1 MPQHRCRHVCGSR
14 RRTLRKTLVPAQRAV
29 CRFLRRTSSVL
40 VPPNTMLTLKTRR
53 ACPSHLPGKLVRS
66 RQVKKGAMRLAAL
79 CLVSAPLLVSAL
91 PGALQPVGEPVARVT
106 FCNSQERPYR
116 HLTRHYPTLNGT
128 TKHVCERAARLWR
141 TCPCARAP
149 QAAPTPAA
157 LGHYEAPPL
166 LTMRFWPAWVQA
178 RRRGV
183 ALVWHEL
190 GRLLLRLRPLLF
202 GDLARGRSLVW
213 VKLA

>member
-1 MPQHRCRHVCGSR
+1 
-14 RRTLRKTLVPAQRAV
+14 
-29 CRFLRRTSSVL
+29 
-40 VPPNTMLTLKTRR
+40 
-53 ACPSHLPGKLVRS
+53 
-66 RQVKKGAMRLAAL
+66 MRLAAL

-157 LGHYEAPPL
+157 LGHYEAPSL